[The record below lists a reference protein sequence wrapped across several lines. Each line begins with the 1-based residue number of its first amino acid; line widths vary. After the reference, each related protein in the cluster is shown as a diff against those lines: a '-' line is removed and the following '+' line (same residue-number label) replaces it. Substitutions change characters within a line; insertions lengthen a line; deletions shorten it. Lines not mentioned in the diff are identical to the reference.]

1 MFNRITVTRAV
12 IEAHKVFKPIQPEM
26 TEYARM
32 QKAFQDNR
40 ERLKLE
46 RLTREEAAVRRG

>member
-1 MFNRITVTRAV
+1 MLKRITATRAV
-12 IEAHKVFKPIQPEM
+12 IEAHKVFKPIQPET

-40 ERLKLE
+40 ERLRLE
-46 RLTREEAAVRRG
+46 RLTREQAVVQRG

>member
-1 MFNRITVTRAV
+1 MFRRITKTRAV
-12 IEAHKVFKPIQPEM
+12 IEAHKVFKPIEPEI

-32 QKAFQDNR
+32 QKSFQDNR

-46 RLTREEAAVRRG
+46 RLSREEVAVQRG

>member
-1 MFNRITVTRAV
+1 MFRRIRMTRAV
-12 IEAHKVFKPIQPEM
+12 IEAHKVFKPIEPEI

-32 QKAFQDNR
+32 QKSFQDNR

-46 RLTREEAAVRRG
+46 RLSREEVAVQRG

>member
-1 MFNRITVTRAV
+1 MFKRIAVTRAV
-12 IEAHKVFKPIQPEM
+12 IEARKVFKPIEPEI

-32 QKAFQDNR
+32 QKSYQDNR

-46 RLTREEAAVRRG
+46 RLNREEAAQRS

>member
-1 MFNRITVTRAV
+1 MLKRITVTRAV
-12 IEAHKVFKPIQPEM
+12 IEAHKVFKPIEPEI

-32 QKAFQDNR
+32 QKSFQDNR

-46 RLTREEAAVRRG
+46 RLYREEVAVQRG

>member
-1 MFNRITVTRAV
+1 MFNSAV

-26 TEYARM
+26 TEYERM

-46 RLTREEAAVRRG
+46 RLTREEAAVQRG

>member
-12 IEAHKVFKPIQPEM
+12 IDAHKAFKPIQPEM

-46 RLTREEAAVRRG
+46 RLTRQDAAVQRG

>member
-1 MFNRITVTRAV
+1 MFKRITVTRAV
-12 IEAHKVFKPIQPEM
+12 IEAHKVFKPIEPEI

-46 RLTREEAAVRRG
+46 RLTREEAAGQRG

>member
-1 MFNRITVTRAV
+1 MVRRITMTRAV
-12 IEAHKVFKPIQPEM
+12 IEAHKVFKPIEPEI

-32 QKAFQDNR
+32 QKSFQDNR

-46 RLTREEAAVRRG
+46 RLSREEVAVQRG

>member
-1 MFNRITVTRAV
+1 MFRRITMTRAV
-12 IEAHKVFKPIQPEM
+12 IEAHKVFKPIEPEI

-32 QKAFQDNR
+32 QKSFQDNR

-46 RLTREEAAVRRG
+46 RLSREEVAVQRG